1 MRLEIVGQPFKVVK
15 CYVLLLQAPVGN
27 ARQQALSQQ
36 MQRVLQPGLDIAV
49 LQEEMEACLA
59 VKTRL
64 FPHQRAALSWCIN
77 HEKIPTDGI
86 AGGLLADSS
95 RCLDAFT

>member
-64 FPHQRAALSWCIN
+64 FPHQRRALSW
-77 HEKIPTDGI
+77 
-86 AGGLLADSS
+86 
-95 RCLDAFT
+95 